1 MRALGISTI
10 LLALPFALLAQGTT
24 PTAFVTTVG
33 KDTFCL
39 EQYTRT
45 KNVIS
50 GTWTVLHPPGV
61 YVHDYRI
68 TLGDDGVPVRY
79 TMKYSTPGRRRR
91 RTSIRS
97 PSTTVGIRRRRGSSI
112 TARWTRGGL
121 RCSLP
126 LVFLRRTLRS
136 SPRTCEFT
144 SALTATS
151 LG

>member
-10 LLALPFALLAQGTT
+10 MACLPLALIAQGATQ
-24 PTAFVTTVG
+24 TAFVTTVG

-50 GTWTVLHPPGV
+50 GTWTVLHAPGV

-79 TMKYSTPGRRRR
+79 TMKYSTPGAATPPDLDFAHRR
-91 RTSIRS
+91 
-97 PSTTVGIRRRRGSSI
+97 
-112 TARWTRGGL
+112 
-121 RCSLP
+121 
-126 LVFLRRTLRS
+126 LRS
-136 SPRTCEFT
+136 GFGDV
-144 SALTATS
+144 AVLH
-151 LG
+151 